1 MTGKEENI
9 MEDSRKEQLEA
20 LEVLG
25 EFNERLVKNMKIIVK
40 ELSGSRLEDT
50 DKFLKSI
57 IDAIN
62 WEIQVVNGTLDVLN
76 EGENRFDK
84 DIFNN
89 TIVALSQAIASKKD
103 EEMSQKFKD
112 AIPQFEKLQNVVT
125 TVLELQK

>member
-9 MEDSRKEQLEA
+9 MEDNRKEQLEA

-76 EGENRFDK
+76 EGKERLNK
-84 DIFNN
+84 DDFNAAV
-89 TIVALSQAIASKKD
+89 ISLGKAINDNNDAEMA
-103 EEMSQKFKD
+103 EEFRK
-112 AIPQFEKLQNVVT
+112 ITPVFEQLGVSIKEVIA
-125 TVLELQK
+125 